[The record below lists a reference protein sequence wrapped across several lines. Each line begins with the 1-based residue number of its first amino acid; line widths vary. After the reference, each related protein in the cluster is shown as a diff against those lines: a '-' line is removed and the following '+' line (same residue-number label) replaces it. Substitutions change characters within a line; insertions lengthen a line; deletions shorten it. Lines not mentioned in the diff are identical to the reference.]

1 MCFVHVFGHCFSC
14 MWAHADACSDFDIRK
29 CAESFS
35 DLTKKKNQ
43 ILFTA
48 YEQGLW
54 HREQLGKNNH
64 SQTGDTSCIEIKKI
78 REEGSKDFIYFK
90 RCRAFQDLFFL
101 GNEH

>member
-14 MWAHADACSDFDIRK
+14 MWAHADACSDFDISK

-54 HREQLGKNNH
+54 HRE
-64 SQTGDTSCIEIKKI
+64 
-78 REEGSKDFIYFK
+78 
-90 RCRAFQDLFFL
+90 
-101 GNEH
+101 